1 MLLLQM
7 CSHNGIFSLEE
18 NPGIKLLC
26 SFTLKYI
33 WNCEYGFFFFVSV
46 EHISVYMDFEQ
57 PNKNI
62 ITRA

>member
-1 MLLLQM
+1 MD
-7 CSHNGIFSLEE
+7 
-18 NPGIKLLC
+18 
-26 SFTLKYI
+26 
-33 WNCEYGFFFFVSV
+33 FFFFVSV